1 MDSSSSVKPDQK
13 LFDLD
18 EITDFIL
25 PGDHPAQGI
34 FYPGTRF
41 LQPHMVGLANALV
54 DAAKKNKLVNSTVV
68 YQGRTFR
75 CHVMPTHSGDRY
87 ILRRMPNK
95 IMSLME
101 CGLPKVITRELLS
114 PRLLKGGLI
123 IVAGL
128 PGNGK
133 STTLGSIVV
142 DRLVK
147 FGGICIT
154 VEDPVEMPLDGF
166 HGNGYCIQRSITGEE
181 ALGGAIKDAL
191 RAYPAKTNAMMMIGE
206 IRDSQA
212 AALALRSAVDGRLVM
227 LTMHAGSVVQSLI
240 RLCSMA
246 AREMALEEVRELL
259 ASSFRM
265 AMHQSLLK
273 DPSTGRVQMK
283 VSVLM
288 DTLQVCG
295 TIKQRN
301 VSLENLKNDLLHQQ
315 NLFRNN
321 QPIELRPAE

>member
-1 MDSSSSVKPDQK
+1 MDATSSVKPDYTP
-13 LFDLD
+13 FDLD

-25 PGDHPAQGI
+25 PGHNPSEGI
-34 FYPGTRF
+34 YYPGTR
-41 LQPHMVGLANALV
+41 LLEPHMLGMVNALV
-54 DAAKKNKLVNSTVV
+54 DAAKKTRLVNSTVAH
-68 YQGRTFR
+68 QGRTFR
-75 CHVMPTHSGDRY
+75 CHVMPTHLGDRY
-87 ILRRMPNK
+87 IFRRMPNK
-95 IMSLME
+95 IMSLAD
-101 CGLPKVITRELLS
+101 CGIPRLITRELLS

-123 IVAGL
+123 IVSGL

-142 DRLVK
+142 DRLQK

-166 HGNGYCIQRSITGEE
+166 HGNGYCLQRSITGEE
-181 ALGGAIKDAL
+181 ALAGAIKDAL

-227 LTMHAGSVVQSLI
+227 LTMHAGNVVQSLI

-246 AREMALEEVRELL
+246 AREMSLEEVRELL

-265 AMHQSLLK
+265 AMHQSLVK
-273 DPSTGRVQMK
+273 DARGVTQLK

-288 DTLQVCG
+288 DTVQVCG

-301 VSLENLKNDLLHQQ
+301 VSLENLKNDLAYQKSQ
-315 NLFRNN
+315 FMNN
-321 QPIELRPAE
+321 QPIELRPVE